1 MGESVDGKLQGGNFR
16 DKGGFWLNR
25 PNRILI
31 RGKVRVIR
39 YYLGVVGSGI
49 WSDKEGDQILRGAD
63 SG

>member
-1 MGESVDGKLQGGNFR
+1 M
-16 DKGGFWLNR
+16 
-25 PNRILI
+25 
-31 RGKVRVIR
+31 IR